1 MNVGF
6 IGCGKL
12 GYPVSVATALKGHTI
27 YAYDVNPIAV
37 IHGHLNPREPELL
50 NQYLSI
56 KDHYHACEFL
66 DDVVK
71 NSEVI
76 IVCVQT
82 PHPKE
87 LDGSTRSCGFRM
99 GFNNQYLEDCLKK
112 LAERIKICDDGK
124 YRVIEII
131 STVLPR
137 TTKDTLLP
145 LMKQILGEPGE
156 TWDLTYGAAFPA
168 MGTVVE
174 DWLNQE
180 FKLIGYCNEKA
191 ADVIEKL
198 YTTLSDCPKL
208 RMTYTEAEAVKQFY
222 NTFIGF
228 KILCTNA
235 MMEIAHK
242 IGDCDSHVVMNA
254 IANATNRIVSKK
266 YLVPGLG
273 DGGPCH
279 PRDAGAL
286 AYLADSLQLSTN
298 PFGYMQIAREKQT
311 EFIAKLMYANR
322 QSDNTEYMILG
333 TAYKPGIDLFDGSC
347 SLLVKDFLEARG
359 LTVHTFDIKGNRDK
373 VPLGD
378 HVVYLLGCPDDAYVN
393 WKEFK
398 PGDIVI
404 DPWDFYSELPDGVTL
419 IKVGKSRG
427 QEGDRKVDDL
437 IWSRNDM

>member
-6 IGCGKL
+6 VGVGKL
-12 GYPVSVATALKGHTI
+12 GGPVSIATAMKEHTL
-27 YAYDVNPIAV
+27 YTYDVNPETTRRV
-37 IHGHLNPREPELL
+37 HLNPREPNLL
-50 NQYLSI
+50 NQYMGV
-56 KDHYHACEFL
+56 KDHYHRCDSMGE
-66 DDVVK
+66 VVK

-87 LDGSTRSCGFRM
+87 LDGATRSCGFRM
-99 GFNNQYLEDCLKK
+99 GFNNEYLKDCLRT
-112 LAERIKICDDGK
+112 LAVHIKNCDDGK
-124 YRVIEII
+124 YRVVEII
-131 STVLPR
+131 STVLPG
-137 TTKDTLLP
+137 TTRNILLP
-145 LMKQILGEPGE
+145 LMEQILGEPGK

-174 DWLNQE
+174 DWHNQE
-180 FKLIGYCNEKA
+180 FKLIGHRNERA
-191 ADVIEKL
+191 ADLIEKL
-198 YTTLSDCPKL
+198 YITLSDGPKL

-254 IANATNRIVSKK
+254 ISNATNRIVSNK

-286 AYLADSLQLSTN
+286 AYLADSLGLSTN

-322 QSDNTEYMILG
+322 QSDDTKYMILG
-333 TAYKPGIDLFDGSC
+333 TAYKPSIDLFDGSC
-347 SLLVKDFLEARG
+347 SLLVKDFLQSRN
-359 LTVHTFDIKGNRDK
+359 LKVYTFDVRGRRDPI
-373 VPLGD
+373 PLGD
-378 HVVYLLGCPDDAYVN
+378 VVYLLGCPDPSYTD
-393 WKEFK
+393 WKFK
-398 PGDIVI
+398 PGDVVI
-404 DPWDFYSELPDGVTL
+404 DPWDFFVKLPDDIKL

-427 QEGDRKVDDL
+427 QDGDRKVDDL
-437 IWSRNDM
+437 IWSRHDM

>member
-6 IGCGKL
+6 VGVGKL
-12 GYPVSVATALKGHTI
+12 GGPVSVATAMKGHTI
-27 YAYDVNPIAV
+27 RVYDVNPETSMRV
-37 IHGHLNPREPELL
+37 HLNPREPNLL
-50 NQYLSI
+50 EQYLSVQ
-56 KDHYHACEFL
+56 DHYHICESL

-87 LDGSTRSCGFRM
+87 LDGSIRSNGFRM

-112 LAERIKICDDGK
+112 IAECIKACDDGK
-124 YRVIEII
+124 YRVVEII
-131 STVLPR
+131 STVLPG
-137 TTKDTLLP
+137 TTHNTLLP
-145 LMKQILGEPGE
+145 LMKQILGEPGT

-174 DWLNQE
+174 DWHHQE
-180 FKLIGYCNEKA
+180 FKLIGHTSKKA
-191 ADVIEKL
+191 ADIIEKL
-198 YTTLSDCPKL
+198 YSTLCDCPKF
-208 RMTYTEAEAVKQFY
+208 RITYTEAECVKQFY
-222 NTFIGF
+222 NSFIGF

-254 IANATNRIVSKK
+254 ISNATNRIVSNK
-266 YLVPGLG
+266 YLVPGMG

-286 AYLADSLQLSTN
+286 AYLADSLNLSTN

-322 QSDNTEYMILG
+322 QSDDTKYMILG
-333 TAYKPGIDLFDGSC
+333 TAYKPGIDLSDGSC

-359 LTVHTFDIKGNRDK
+359 LEVSTFDVKGYRGE
-373 VPLGD
+373 VPLGG
-378 HVVYLLGCPDDAYVN
+378 HIVYLLGCPDDAYAN

-398 PGDIVI
+398 PGDVVI
-404 DPWDFYSELPDGVTL
+404 DPWDFFDELPDGVRL
-419 IKVGKSRG
+419 VKVGKSRG
-427 QEGDRKVDDL
+427 QEGDCKVDDL
-437 IWSRNDM
+437 IWSRHDM